1 MRDIQA
7 QIGMQRPRN
16 LCIIAWLQAMGSIE
30 KKARLTD
37 ARLTDIVIAVQGRCL
52 FEGAAP
58 LVGANQSE
66 LMPQPGD
73 DPGKTLK
80 AFGRPLPSQ
89 KGCVD

>member
-16 LCIIAWLQAMGSIE
+16 LRIIAWLQAMGSIE

-37 ARLTDIVIAVQGRCL
+37 IVIAVRGRCL
-52 FEGAAP
+52 TEDAAP
-58 LVGANQSE
+58 MVGANQSE
-66 LMPQPGD
+66 LMSRPGD
-73 DPGKTLK
+73 DAGKTLK